1 MLILYVDTM
10 IISIDIDF
18 IILNSYQMKI
28 PFQLTFVAFKSTVTQ
43 ELFQYSRLCNNVSRK
58 RTVDL

>member
-1 MLILYVDTM
+1 
-10 IISIDIDF
+10 
-18 IILNSYQMKI
+18 MKI
-28 PFQLTFVAFKSTVTQ
+28 SFQLTFVAFKSTVTQ